1 MLNYQ
6 RVDVVIRWPGY
17 GGWFRASIHAGDQIG
32 KTWQN
37 LGAAQE
43 TMCVFTGEMRVKPWD
58 GVRFE
63 KRRSI
68 AWQNHAARM
77 IPQFDY

>member
-1 MLNYQ
+1 MARPWRLISCIN
-6 RVDVVIRWPGY
+6 DVG
-17 GGWFRASIHAGDQIG
+17 AGDQMG

-43 TMCVFTGEMRVKPWD
+43 TMCVFTGEMGVKPWD

-63 KRRSI
+63 KRR
-68 AWQNHAARM
+68 
-77 IPQFDY
+77 